1 MDEIKLCQ
9 EKDYSF
15 EDLCHTI
22 SDHYLDNLSKIS
34 EEELGKNGSQSV
46 VSKAGEM
53 KTMCLPFPVQYVH
66 LRGMGR
72 GALSDSTTVRCQF
85 PYCTF
90 PDVLWGFTLSVCVG
104 EGVL

>member
-1 MDEIKLCQ
+1 
-9 EKDYSF
+9 
-15 EDLCHTI
+15 
-22 SDHYLDNLSKIS
+22 
-34 EEELGKNGSQSV
+34 
-46 VSKAGEM
+46 M